1 MGAFRRRFAAMLLL
15 GLAPLAAQADGI
27 EGLVLDGDGQGE
39 RGRISLGFQ
48 SVHTDGSVDGSGN
61 PGPGVRTDTRNLLL
75 AIDYRLAEKWSLHL
89 SIPFINKR
97 SLGDPGLHN
106 VRFLAVPRESA
117 FIDDGDWHG
126 AWQDWQLGL
135 SYHTHWHGLKVQPH
149 AVLTW
154 PSHDYVFFASAAPGR
169 HLRKLRVGTDV
180 GRRFGQ
186 GNVHWSLGY
195 SYEFVEKVLGYDLDK
210 HHYRA
215 SLRWDVSPT
224 WALHGFANA
233 RYSQGIKPTDLA
245 GRVPWSELWYQH
257 DRLLRHNYVLAGVGA
272 TWRVNDDWSLSASS
286 AWPVQSDSMH
296 RVRHAWDLQLSRRF

>member
-1 MGAFRRRFAAMLLL
+1 MHPRAPRVAAALML
-15 GLAPLAAQADGI
+15 GLTPALALADGI
-27 EGLVLDGDGQGE
+27 ESLLSGDGEEGE
-39 RGRISLGFQ
+39 RGRISIGFQ

-61 PGPGVRTDTRNLLL
+61 PGPGVRTDTRNVLL
-75 AIDYRLAEKWSLHL
+75 ALDYRLAEHWSLHL

-97 SLGDPGLHN
+97 SLDDPGLHN
-106 VRFLAVPRESA
+106 VRFLAVPQESA

-135 SYHTHWHGLKVQPH
+135 SYHGHWRGLKVQPH

-169 HLRKLRVGTDV
+169 YLRKLRLGADV

-195 SYEFVEKVLGYDLDK
+195 SYEFVEKVLDYDLDK

-215 SLRWDVSPT
+215 ALRWDVSPT
-224 WALHGFANA
+224 WSLHAFANA
-233 RYSQGIKPTDLA
+233 RYSQGIKPADLA

-257 DRLLRHNYVLAGVGA
+257 DRLLQHNYILAGIGA
-272 TWRVNDDWSLSASS
+272 SWRVNDDWSVSASS
-286 AWPVQSDSMH
+286 AWPVEADSMH